1 MPSVK
6 LLSETTVLQSKII
19 LVFLLKEVILDQH
32 GILMTRSENI
42 YLVGLMGAGKT
53 TIGRQL
59 AKSLSVPFYDSD
71 KAIEESTGVDIPTIF
86 EFEGEEGFRYREQ
99 KMIQQL
105 TQLEGIVLATGGGAI
120 LREENRR
127 LLKENG
133 FIVYLQ
139 CSVDRIL
146 ERTRRDTQRPLLKT
160 ENPRERIESLF
171 AQREHLYLSCADYI
185 IDTGIMQS
193 KTVVNHILEEYR
205 SANR

>member
-1 MPSVK
+1 MSR
-6 LLSETTVLQSKII
+6 
-19 LVFLLKEVILDQH
+19 F
-32 GILMTRSENI
+32 ENI

-59 AKSLSVPFYDSD
+59 ARTLKLPFYDSD

-86 EFEGEEGFRYREQ
+86 EFEGEEGFRDREQ

-105 TQLEGIVLATGGGAI
+105 TKMDGIVLATGGGAI

-146 ERTRRDTQRPLLKT
+146 ERTRRDTQRPLLNT
-160 ENPRERIESLF
+160 AEPRERIELLF
-171 AQREHLYLSCADYI
+171 AQREPLYLACADYK
-185 IDTGIMQS
+185 IDTGILQS
-193 KTVVNHILEEYR
+193 KVVVNHILEEYKSVHR
-205 SANR
+205 

>member
-1 MPSVK
+1 
-6 LLSETTVLQSKII
+6 
-19 LVFLLKEVILDQH
+19 
-32 GILMTRSENI
+32 MTRSENI

-59 AKSLSVPFYDSD
+59 AKSLTVPFYDSD

-86 EFEGEEGFRYREQ
+86 EFEGEEGFRDREQ
-99 KMIQQL
+99 KMIKQL
-105 TQLEGIVLATGGGAI
+105 TQLKGIVLATGGGAI

-139 CSVDRIL
+139 CSVERIL
-146 ERTRRDTQRPLLKT
+146 ERTRRDTQRPLLKS
-160 ENPRERIESLF
+160 ENPKERIETLF
-171 AQREHLYLSCADYI
+171 AEREHLYLSCADFS
-185 IDTGIMQS
+185 IDTGVMQS
-193 KTVVNHILEEYR
+193 KAVVSHILEEYR

>member
-1 MPSVK
+1 
-6 LLSETTVLQSKII
+6 
-19 LVFLLKEVILDQH
+19 
-32 GILMTRSENI
+32 MTRSENI

-59 AKSLSVPFYDSD
+59 AKSLTVPFYDSD

-86 EFEGEEGFRYREQ
+86 EFEGEEGFRDREQ

-105 TQLEGIVLATGGGAI
+105 TELEGIVLATGGGAI
-120 LREENRR
+120 LRDENRR

-139 CSVDRIL
+139 CSVERIL

-160 ENPRERIESLF
+160 DNPKERIENLF
-171 AQREHLYLSCADYI
+171 AQREHLYLSCADFI
-185 IDTGIMQS
+185 IDTGVMQS
-193 KTVVNHILEEYR
+193 KAVVTSILEEYR